1 MVSGSGTASELGPKL
16 PLLSN
21 TMKRLGVAQRYYLP
35 RTGVQSF
42 LNPHDLG
49 VMRVKGF
56 WLGPV
61 NYGETPTLR
70 NRLKGKGH
78 YRPRAIPEA
87 TMLGLLTLS
96 TQCQSS
102 D

>member
-1 MVSGSGTASELGPKL
+1 MVSRSGTASELGPKL
-16 PLLSN
+16 PLLAN
-21 TMKRLGVAQRYYLP
+21 TMKRLGVRYYLP
-35 RTGVQSF
+35 RAGVQSF
-42 LNPHDLG
+42 FNPHDLG

-78 YRPRAIPEA
+78 YRLRAIPEA
-87 TMLGLLTLS
+87 TLLGLLTLS